1 MASRFGP
8 SNDWRRT
15 SGQLNEN
22 RTYFNTRFNVYG
34 ALMNKGVHLA
44 IPRYVFH
51 TLSVVNAGE
60 GIDGAL

>member
-22 RTYFNTRFNVYG
+22 RTYFNTRFIVYG
-34 ALMNKGVHLA
+34 ALMNKGV
-44 IPRYVFH
+44 
-51 TLSVVNAGE
+51 LSSDFEIRFSYTQRRQLRAK
-60 GIDGAL
+60 A